1 MKLILTM
8 ILSTFFIADQVFSDL
23 EGKSSVSKKKKL
35 GFLDGIKAD
44 NPEAQNEINQ
54 LKKEFYKEREK
65 INQRYE
71 LRIKDL
77 KKNRKNE
84 VDRLKKKYKQ
94 RMKRLRKEYPSIP
107 KIVDID
113 PKPMPKPKPPKDRG
127 EMKSYKQ
134 NKEDRKG
141 MERKDVRREK
151 RYRIR
156 EEMRLKES
164 LNKDSNSDSKAKE
177 EKSEDKK

>member
-35 GFLDGIKAD
+35 EFLDGIKAN

-84 VDRLKKKYKQ
+84 VDRLKKKYN
-94 RMKRLRKEYPSIP
+94 ET
-107 KIVDID
+107 
-113 PKPMPKPKPPKDRG
+113 
-127 EMKSYKQ
+127 
-134 NKEDRKG
+134 
-141 MERKDVRREK
+141 
-151 RYRIR
+151 
-156 EEMRLKES
+156 
-164 LNKDSNSDSKAKE
+164 KANWFL
-177 EKSEDKK
+177 